1 MRAEITIRE
10 IRKLHKS
17 LNDYI
22 YRTPLIRCKYLE
34 SYFSENTKIY
44 SKLEFLQKTGTFK
57 IRGAIA
63 SIINLTKQKKNNGVV
78 AVSAGNHAIAV
89 SYAAKLFE
97 TNCKV
102 VMPEGSNAFRVH
114 YCMSLGA
121 KVIFAK
127 NPADAFKLANEISES
142 EKREFIH
149 PFEGEDIISG
159 TATLGLEIFN
169 QCEDMDSILIPIGG
183 GGLAAGVSHAVKQ
196 SNKNIQVFGVE
207 PENANSMQIS
217 IKKNEVQSDM
227 KIHTIADSLAAP
239 FSLPISFDYCQN
251 NVDEVVTVR
260 DSQIR
265 DSMSLIYNQM
275 NLAVEPACS
284 VTTAALLDPL
294 RDRLNNKTTVI
305 IMCGSN
311 IDWSSYLN
319 IVKSD
324 YHL

>member
-1 MRAEITIRE
+1 MSAAITLSE
-10 IRKLHKS
+10 IRKLNKI
-17 LNDYI
+17 LDGYI
-22 YRTPLIRCKYLE
+22 YRTPLIRCRYLE
-34 SYFSENTKIY
+34 SNFSENTKIFA
-44 SKLEFLQKTGTFK
+44 KLEFLQKTGTFK

-89 SYAAKLFE
+89 SYAANLFE

-217 IKKNEVQSDM
+217 IKKNKVQSDM
-227 KIHTIADSLAAP
+227 KINTIADSLAAP
-239 FSLPISFDYCQN
+239 FSLPLSFDYCLN
-251 NVDEVVTVR
+251 NLDQVVTVR
-260 DSQIR
+260 DSQMR
-265 DSMSLIYNQM
+265 DSIQLICNQM

-284 VTTAALLDPL
+284 ITTAALLDPL
-294 RDRLNNKTTVI
+294 RSKLNGKKIVL

-311 IDWSSYLN
+311 LNWSTYKNLY
-319 IVKSD
+319 K
-324 YHL
+324 